1 MQIVENLIAGR
12 WTAPAATETLP
23 VMNPSRGEQIASVP
37 LSGAAEVDAAVQ
49 AAAAAFPDWAAT
61 PPTERVQ
68 VLFRLKGHLEAEFDA
83 ICAMVSREHGK
94 TLSESRGDLRRGIEM
109 IEFACSAPTLLMG
122 DALQNIARGIDCH
135 NDRIP
140 LGVVAGI
147 CPFNFPAMVPLWMWP
162 VAIACGNCFILK
174 PSEKVPLTAMH
185 IIKLLQKS
193 GLPDGVM
200 SIVHG
205 GRTVVESL
213 LTHPG
218 ISAISFVGST
228 AVAKE
233 IYRIGATHGKR
244 VQSAG
249 GAKNFVVVMPDA
261 DIEKTAQGLKDGAFG
276 CAGERCMA
284 ASTAVIVGDASKT
297 VLPALVETVA
307 AMKVGPTDLPA
318 GAQPDMGAVITAQHR
333 EHVAKMIA
341 TGTAH
346 GAKLLTGGDVTSH
359 SDAPNG
365 FFVKPT
371 ILDGITYDN
380 PLATLEVF
388 GPVLNVM
395 RAATL
400 DEAIQLAN
408 RQAYGNGACIF
419 TASGPAAREYRTRV
433 SAGMVGIN
441 VGVPAPMAFFPFT
454 GWNESFFGDLHIQG
468 KEGVLFY
475 TKQRTTTTRWFLPSE
490 GDIWAK

>member
-1 MQIVENLIAGR
+1 MQLAENFIAGR
-12 WTAPAATETLP
+12 WTAPAATESLP
-23 VMNPSRGEQIASVP
+23 VMNPSRGEQIATVP
-37 LSGAAEVDAAVQ
+37 LGGPADVDAAVE
-49 AAAAAFPDWAAT
+49 AAAKAFPAWAAT

-68 VLFRLKGHLEAEFDA
+68 VLFRLKAHLEAEFDD

-109 IEFACSAPTLLMG
+109 IEFACGIPSLLMG

-135 NDRIP
+135 NDRVP

-162 VAIACGNCFILK
+162 IAIACGNCFILK
-174 PSEKVPLTAMH
+174 PSEKVPLTAIH
-185 IIKLLQKS
+185 IVKLLQKS
-193 GLPDGVM
+193 GLPDGVL
-200 SIVHG
+200 SIVQG
-205 GRTVVESL
+205 GRAVVESL
-213 LTHPG
+213 LTHPR
-218 ISAISFVGST
+218 IAAISFVGST
-228 AVAKE
+228 TVAKE

-261 DIEKTAQGLKDGAFG
+261 DVEKTAQGLKDGAFG

-284 ASTAVIVGDASKT
+284 ASTAVIVGNASQT
-297 VLPALVETVA
+297 VLPALVDTVA
-307 AMKVGPTDLPA
+307 AMKVGPTDSA
-318 GAQPDMGAVITAQHR
+318 SAQPDMGAVITAQHR

-341 TGTAH
+341 TGTSH
-346 GAKLLTGGDVTSH
+346 GAKVLTGGNLAAPP
-359 SDAPNG
+359 DAPNG
-365 FFVKPT
+365 YFVKPT

-380 PLATLEVF
+380 PLATHEVF

-395 RAATL
+395 RADTL
-400 DEAIQLAN
+400 DQAIQLAN

-419 TASGPAAREYRTRV
+419 TSSGPAAREYRTRI

-490 GDIWAK
+490 GDIWAR